1 MSILARASSTP
12 PSRFFVSR
20 GVSSARRPFV
30 ISTPGA
36 RHRHRRRPLLSTRAT
51 SASSSIPD
59 ADPDANPSADPD
71 ANPSADPSADAEDRL
86 LLDNVC
92 VVLCRPQGPQNV
104 GGIARVLNNFGITDL
119 RIVTPEPSALA
130 PPHDALDAD
139 DRPVSPASTRALAPL
154 ADEARKF
161 AVHADWLLRDAARC
175 ADAAEALSDVTFVAA
190 TTARPREN
198 LPIVSARDAVA
209 TLRDAASLGK
219 VAVVFGN
226 EATGLTNDEL
236 ALANLGVMIPTSG
249 HAAPPGRAPKKGTKG
264 RYTGGVG
271 PTSLNLSHAVGV
283 LAYELHQEMGGAAV
297 AGFHS
302 KRIDAAERTRL
313 AEAISDARKSLDVLR
328 PADDALPEDDR
339 LLEEKE
345 ARAVAN
351 VLNAGPIASRDA
363 AALFYLARRTAA
375 TAKLGAAERATL
387 DAARKLY
394 DEAAEGK
401 GGGPP
406 GRKQLANRIRDTCG
420 LNLTV
425 RELERVAKVV
435 EGREEKTP

>member
-12 PSRFFVSR
+12 PSRFLASR
-20 GVSSARRPFV
+20 GVSSARRPHV
-30 ISTPGA
+30 VSTSGA
-36 RHRHRRRPLLSTRAT
+36 RHRHRRRPLLSARAT
-51 SASSSIPD
+51 SASSSTDLD
-59 ADPDANPSADPD
+59 ADADAYP
-71 ANPSADPSADAEDRL
+71 DPSADASADASVEDRL

-139 DRPVSPASTRALAPL
+139 DRPVSPASVRAHAPL
-154 ADEARKF
+154 ADEAHTF

-175 ADAAEALSDVTFVAA
+175 VDAAEALSDVTFVAA

-198 LPIVSARDAVA
+198 LPIVSARDAAA
-209 TLRDAASLGK
+209 TLRDAASRGK
-219 VAVVFGN
+219 IAVMFGN

-236 ALANLGVMIPTSG
+236 SLANLGVMIPTSG
-249 HAAPPGRAPKKGTKG
+249 HAAAPGRAPKKGTKG
-264 RYTGGVG
+264 RYTGGGG
-271 PTSLNLSHAVGV
+271 PTSLNLSHAVGG
-283 LAYELHQEMGGAAV
+283 LAYELHEEMGGAAV

-302 KRIDAAERTRL
+302 KRIDAAERSRL
-313 AEAISDARKSLDVLR
+313 AETITDARRSLDVLR
-328 PADDALPEDDR
+328 PADDALPEEDR

-375 TAKLGAAERATL
+375 TAKLGGAERAVL
-387 DAARKLY
+387 DAARRLY

-406 GRKQLANRIRDTCG
+406 GRKALSNRIRDTCG

-435 EGREEKTP
+435 EGREE